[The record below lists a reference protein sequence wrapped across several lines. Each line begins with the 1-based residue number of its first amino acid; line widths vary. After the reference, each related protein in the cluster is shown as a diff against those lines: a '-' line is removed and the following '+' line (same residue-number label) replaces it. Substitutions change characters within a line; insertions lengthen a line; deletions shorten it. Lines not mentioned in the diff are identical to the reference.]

1 MKTNVKLKFVVTK
14 WDEAAQKW
22 FVELTYEFE
31 EDGMIMERIFPK
43 VEFPF
48 PNNGLP
54 NIIQNR
60 DALYADD
67 IVMAKFDKYEIECN
81 KYAQL
86 FEGTV
91 DGVTDLEVTYIDQV
105 LGPIK
110 PKELTIAQIESL
122 LGYKIKIINDKESE

>member
-1 MKTNVKLKFVVTK
+1 MKTNVKLKFVVAK

-22 FVELTYEFE
+22 FAELTYEFE
-31 EDGMIMERIFPK
+31 EDGMTVERIFPK
-43 VEFPF
+43 VELPF

-81 KYAQL
+81 KYVQL
-86 FEGTV
+86 LEGKV

-105 LGPIK
+105 VGPIK
-110 PKELTIAQIESL
+110 PKELTITQIESL
-122 LGYKIKIINDKESE
+122 LGYKIKIINDKDIE

>member
-1 MKTNVKLKFVVTK
+1 MKTNVKLKFVATK
-14 WDEAAQKW
+14 WDEATQKW
-22 FVELTYEFE
+22 FAELTYEFE

-48 PNNGLP
+48 PNDRLP
-54 NIIQNR
+54 SIIQNR
-60 DALYADD
+60 DVLYADD
-67 IVMAKFDKYEIECN
+67 IVAAKFDKYEIECN

-86 FEGTV
+86 FDGTV

-105 LGPIK
+105 VGPVK
-110 PKELTIAQIESL
+110 PKELTITQIEAL

>member
-1 MKTNVKLKFVVTK
+1 MKTNAKLKFVVAK
-14 WDEAAQKW
+14 WDETAQKW
-22 FVELTYEFE
+22 FAELTYEFE

-43 VEFPF
+43 VELPF
-48 PNNGLP
+48 PNDRLP
-54 NIIQNR
+54 SIIQNR
-60 DALYADD
+60 DVLYADD
-67 IVMAKFDKYEIECN
+67 IAVAKFDKYEIECN

-105 LGPIK
+105 VGPIK

>member
-1 MKTNVKLKFVVTK
+1 MKTNIKLKFVVAK
-14 WDEAAQKW
+14 WDETAQKW
-22 FVELTYEFE
+22 FAELTYEFE

-43 VEFPF
+43 VELPF

-67 IVMAKFDKYEIECN
+67 IVMAKFDNYEIECY
-81 KYAQL
+81 KYVQL
-86 FEGTV
+86 LEGKV

-105 LGPIK
+105 VGPVK
-110 PKELTIAQIESL
+110 PKELTITQIEAL

>member
-1 MKTNVKLKFVVTK
+1 MKTNVKLKFVVAK
-14 WDEAAQKW
+14 WDEASQKW
-22 FVELTYEFE
+22 FAELTYEFE
-31 EDGMIMERIFPK
+31 EDGVIVERIFPK
-43 VEFPF
+43 VELPF

-86 FEGTV
+86 FDGQV

-105 LGPIK
+105 VGPVK

>member
-1 MKTNVKLKFVVTK
+1 MKTNVKLKFIITT

-22 FVELTYEFE
+22 FAELTYEFE
-31 EDGMIMERIFPK
+31 EDGMIVERIFPK
-43 VEFPF
+43 VELPF

-60 DALYADD
+60 DVLYADD
-67 IVMAKFDKYEIECN
+67 IVAAKFDKYEIECN

-86 FEGTV
+86 FDGTV

-105 LGPIK
+105 VGPIK
-110 PKELTIAQIESL
+110 PKELTVAQIESL

>member
-1 MKTNVKLKFVVTK
+1 MKTNIKLKFVVAK
-14 WDEAAQKW
+14 WDETAQKW
-22 FVELTYEFE
+22 FAELTYEFE

-43 VEFPF
+43 VELPF

-67 IVMAKFDKYEIECN
+67 IVMTKFDNYEIECY
-81 KYAQL
+81 KYVQL
-86 FEGTV
+86 LEGKV

-105 LGPIK
+105 VGPVK
-110 PKELTIAQIESL
+110 PKELTITQIEAL

>member
-1 MKTNVKLKFVVTK
+1 MKTNVKLKFVVAK

-22 FVELTYEFE
+22 FAELTYEFE

-43 VEFPF
+43 VELPF

-67 IVMAKFDKYEIECN
+67 IVMAKFDKYEIECY
-81 KYAQL
+81 KYVQL
-86 FEGTV
+86 LEGKV

-105 LGPIK
+105 VGPIE
-110 PKELTIAQIESL
+110 PKELTITQIESL
-122 LGYKIKIINDKESE
+122 LGYKIKIINDKEDE

>member
-1 MKTNVKLKFVVTK
+1 MKNNVRLKFAVTQ
-14 WDEAAQKW
+14 WDEADQKW
-22 FVELTYEFE
+22 FAELTYEFE

-43 VEFPF
+43 VELPF

-60 DALYADD
+60 DVLYADD
-67 IVMAKFDKYEIECN
+67 IVAAKFDKYEIECN

-86 FEGTV
+86 FDGTV

-105 LGPIK
+105 VGPIK

>member
-1 MKTNVKLKFVVTK
+1 MKTNIKLKFVVAK
-14 WDEAAQKW
+14 WDETAQKW

-43 VEFPF
+43 VELPF
-48 PNNGLP
+48 PNDILP
-54 NIIQNR
+54 SIIQNR

-67 IVMAKFDKYEIECN
+67 IVMAKFDNYEIECY
-81 KYAQL
+81 KYVQL
-86 FEGTV
+86 LEGKV

-105 LGPIK
+105 VGPVK
-110 PKELTIAQIESL
+110 PKELTITQIEAL